1 MSVSTQASARR
12 VVASLVAAVALGAA
26 LAGSA
31 SATDFASPPKMAP
44 PAPAKVP
51 AKAKLPKGLKSSVGR
66 FGRPATRLHV
76 TGSRMFS
83 HSVMWCNSSQ
93 IAAND
98 WATASTNGGT
108 EWVQITNTLFRW
120 NGSAWVKDVSGAT
133 AAAGGRAVVNFTNP
147 WSFYPSGAPGAT
159 IGTVFTIGLH
169 GYYYAVA
176 QDIRWYSVAT
186 GQFLDR
192 DYAWLNN
199 GYGDSYYCSI

>member
-1 MSVSTQASARR
+1 MSVNSQRGVTRM
-12 VVASLVAAVALGAA
+12 VASVVAAVALGSA

-31 SATDFASPPKMAP
+31 SAADFAAPPAVAP

-51 AKAKLPKGLKSSVGR
+51 AKVKVPKAHFGSVGR
-66 FGRPATRLHV
+66 FSAPTRRLHA
-76 TGSRMFS
+76 GRLFG
-83 HSVMWCNSSQ
+83 HSLLWCNGSQ
-93 IAAND
+93 IGAND
-98 WATASTNGGT
+98 DASATTMGGT

-133 AAAGGRAVVNFTNP
+133 AAAGGSAMVNFNSR
-147 WSFYPSGAPGAT
+147 WLFYPSGNPGAS
-159 IGTVFTIGLH
+159 IGTTFTIGLH

-192 DYAWLNN
+192 DYAWVNN
-199 GYGDSYYCSI
+199 AYGDSYYCRV